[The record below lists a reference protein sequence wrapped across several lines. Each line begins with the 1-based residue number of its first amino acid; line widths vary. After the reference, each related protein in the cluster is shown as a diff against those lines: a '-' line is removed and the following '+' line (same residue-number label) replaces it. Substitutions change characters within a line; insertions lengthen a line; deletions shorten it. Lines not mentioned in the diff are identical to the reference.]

1 MGLLSLT
8 EIFKIIKKYFLR
20 IVALSLVAGLIS
32 WYGVNM
38 IQTYTCTLGF
48 KYNHKEASEGLAP
61 DGVSKLDPYEIQNP
75 VVIKAA
81 LENMGLKEGED
92 DLSVKG
98 IRQDISINKV
108 VTELDQEVSKSAAL
122 LGEKYEAAA
131 TEYEMKFTYKAS
143 LGDEFGSQMFSN
155 IIKEYD
161 NFLLSK
167 YYNKKI
173 VEDFAK
179 IVKDSD
185 ADYIVISES
194 MSESLDKIIST
205 LDTLSND
212 YPDFRSKNTGYSFGE
227 LSKLYQNLKEIQYA
241 KYYGNVRSGNL
252 ARDKEMVIKSYQA
265 KVKELTETMEV
276 DSKIADNYQN
286 EIGSFYDSYKQAGL
300 YRQAEKVQQNTDSSN
315 NRDQDVLEDTDLEDY
330 TNTYDDIVLNYA
342 ERATNATDALHT
354 IGYYETII
362 ADYLND
368 TVPQAIKDSLI
379 KKNEVIMQ
387 EIEKLSSEYCAISS
401 ETLNELYAGK
411 VNDDLEYL
419 ILPEVSAD
427 KPVTLIAVF
436 LAILVFGLLIIA
448 VLIIEL
454 IKKHV
459 NIDELIKDEDEE
471 EKKIIDV
478 SGMDELHQLVYEQYL
493 DDFSEFYLVYQPM
506 ISDDEKDTHMEAFIR
521 WQSPQFGM
529 VPPGKIIRCVSD
541 FDIFKELNDWIV
553 GSVCKELKNFKDN
566 GKPLPVVHINCPYK
580 EINDFAINDIIV
592 KHITKNDIPSD
603 RICLELV
610 GKDVSTALEDILLLE
625 EMGIQICIDK
635 FENSDEDREILS
647 VVKPGYIKLSLDIL
661 NSDMYAVSDEDMME
675 TNANMIEYFSDVLHK
690 CRKSG
695 VKACICGIEKAEQ
708 DALADKIGF
717 DYKQGYYYAKPE
729 KING

>member
-1 MGLLSLT
+1 MGLLSLS
-8 EIFKIIKKYFLR
+8 EMIKIVKKYFLR
-20 IVALSLVAGLIS
+20 IVALSLAAGLLS
-32 WYGVNM
+32 WYAVNM
-38 IQTYTCTLGF
+38 MQTYTCTLGF
-48 KYNHKEASEGLAP
+48 KYNHAEAAEGLAP

-81 LENMGLKEGED
+81 LENMGLKGEDD

-98 IRQDISINKV
+98 IRQDISISKV
-108 VTELDQEVSKSAAL
+108 VTELDKEVSKSAAL

-143 LGDEFGSQMFSN
+143 LGDEFGSKMFSN

-161 NFLLSK
+161 NYLLSK

-205 LDTLSND
+205 LDTLSAD

-227 LSKLYQNLKEIQYA
+227 LAKLYQNLKEIQYA

-252 ARDKEMVIKSYQA
+252 AKDKEMVIKSYQS
-265 KVKELTETMEV
+265 KVKELSETMEV
-276 DSKIADNYQN
+276 DSKIAENYKA
-286 EIGSFYDSYKQAGL
+286 EIGSFYDSYKQSGL

-330 TNTYDDIVLNYA
+330 TNTYDDIILSYA
-342 ERATNATDALHT
+342 ERATNSTDALHT
-354 IGYYETII
+354 IDYYNTII
-362 ADYLND
+362 NDYAND
-368 TVPQAIKDSLI
+368 TVPLSQKDILI

-387 EIEKLSSEYCAISS
+387 EIEKLSKEYCDVST

-427 KPVTLIAVF
+427 KPVTLIAAF

-448 VLIIEL
+448 ALVWEFIKKRVNIEDL
-454 IKKHV
+454 IKG
-459 NIDELIKDEDEE
+459 DDDE
-471 EKKIIDV
+471 EKKFIDV

-493 DDFSEFYLVYQPM
+493 DDFSEFFLVYQPM
-506 ISDDEKDTHMEAFIR
+506 VSKDGADTHMEAFIR
-521 WQSPQFGM
+521 WQSPRFGM
-529 VPPGKIIRCVSD
+529 VSPGKIIKCVSD
-541 FDIFKELNDWIV
+541 FDIFSELNDWII
-553 GSVCKELKNFKDN
+553 GSVCRQLKEFKDA
-566 GKPLPVVHINCPYK
+566 KKQLPVVHINCPYN
-580 EINDFAINDIIV
+580 EINDFAINDTII
-592 KHITKNDIPSD
+592 KHISENNIPSD

-610 GKDVSTALEDILLLE
+610 GKDVSSALEDILLLE

-635 FENSDEDREILS
+635 FENSDEDKEILN

-661 NSDMYAVSDEDMME
+661 NSDMYAVSDEDIME
-675 TNANMIEYFSDVLHK
+675 ATSNMVDYFSDVLDK
-690 CRKSG
+690 CHG
-695 VKACICGIEKAEQ
+695 AGIKACICGIEKESQNAI
-708 DALADKIGF
+708 ADKIGF
-717 DYKQGYYYAKPE
+717 DFKQGYYYAKPE
-729 KING
+729 KIK